1 MSTDQHNSM
10 TNQTSHTDLAHSD
23 AQAAGSFRTPIRV
36 LLADDHPAVRLGVR
50 KLINDQPDMVV
61 VAEARS
67 ADEALSYLEQGDD
80 VAVLDYHL
88 GGVRDGLWAT
98 RRLKRQQGA
107 PRVLIYSAFADSAL
121 GVAALVAGADGLLGK
136 GSLGEELCIA
146 IRRLAGG
153 RQYLP
158 AIPLSVAQV
167 MRSHLSPSDQAI
179 FAMLQADVPPDEIV
193 ERLGIGPDELD
204 DRREIMLLALAPA
217 APSVQGN
224 AYAPLDYERPRRRSG
239 HGVA

>member
-1 MSTDQHNSM
+1 M

-23 AQAAGSFRTPIRV
+23 AQSAARVRGPIRV

-50 KLINDQPDMVV
+50 KLIDDQPDMIV

-67 ADEALSYLEQGDD
+67 ADEALGYLEEGDD

-88 GGVRDGLWAT
+88 GAGRDGLWAT
-98 RRLKRQQGA
+98 RRLKRRHGG

-158 AIPLSVAQV
+158 AIPLSVAQA
-167 MRSHLSPSDQAI
+167 MRSQLSPSDQAI
-179 FAMLQADVPPDEIV
+179 FGMLLASVPPDEIV
-193 ERLGIGPDELD
+193 DRLGIGPDELD
-204 DRREIMLLALAPA
+204 DRRGIMLVALAPA

-239 HGVA
+239 NGVA